1 MKPPLSNDPR
11 TAACRQG
18 WLSLPGGQGKL
29 PLRILGNPELLR
41 LRFVAIL
48 ESRQIPAELVLPT
61 FDLCRA
67 LRDAAVPMC
76 GGFQGAIQGFC
87 FDLLLRGRQPLL
99 LLPARSMDGFR
110 VRARWKE
117 AIEVGRLAIASRL
130 PPRWKRTSSR
140 SADVRNE
147 TLLELADS
155 LFVVHAPPGSRTFD
169 LAVRAIDV
177 GRSTYCF
184 DHAANRELLVI
195 GAAPVDTRS
204 PGAGAA
210 DLKAS
215 GHAFR

>member
-1 MKPPLSNDPR
+1 VKPPLSSPPCS
-11 TAACRQG
+11 APWRQG
-18 WLSLPGGQGKL
+18 WLSLPAGQGNL
-29 PLRILGNPELLR
+29 PLRIIGDPELLR

-48 ESRQIPAELVLPT
+48 ESRHVPAELVLPT

-67 LRDAAVPMC
+67 LRDAAVPVC
-76 GGFQGAIQGFC
+76 GGFQGAIQAFC
-87 FDLLLRGRQPLL
+87 FHLLLRGSQPLL
-99 LLPARSMDGFR
+99 FLPARSTDGFR
-110 VRARWKE
+110 VRAPWRPALE
-117 AIEVGRLAIASRL
+117 SGRLAIASRL

-147 TLLELADS
+147 TLLELADR

-177 GRSTYCF
+177 GRPTYCF

-195 GAAPVDTRS
+195 GAAPVEARS

-210 DLKAS
+210 DLKPS